1 MSKIR
6 VLDMKI
12 IGKNKPKPV
21 PIKILQVYKLAISP
35 WSIVGCVVSQVIIDR
50 MA

>member
-1 MSKIR
+1 MSKVR

-12 IGKNKPKPV
+12 IGKNKPKLV
-21 PIKILQVYKLAISP
+21 PIKILQVYKLAISF
-35 WSIVGCVVSQVIIDR
+35 WSIVGCVVSQAIIDR